1 MTTSDERTWAML
13 SHLSFFVLGIIGP
26 IIIMLTKGKESA
38 FVRDQA
44 VEALNF
50 HITAL
55 IAVFVSIILI
65 FVVIGIFTLIAV
77 YIGAIVLAIMAAI
90 ASYRGERYRY
100 PVNIRLVK

>member
-1 MTTSDERTWAML
+1 ML
-13 SHLSFFVLGIIGP
+13 SHLSFFVLGIVAP

-50 HITAL
+50 HITVL

-65 FVVIGIFTLIAV
+65 FVVVGIFTMIAT
-77 YIGAIVLAIMAAI
+77 YIAAIVFVIMAAV
-90 ASYRGERYRY
+90 ASYRGEAYRY
-100 PVNIRLVK
+100 PVNLRLVK